1 MTESFRDGR
10 ALLDARTINHVV
22 VLGGNGTMG
31 FGSGGVFTQA
41 VPRVTFLARTR
52 EKAAEGVAAAVK
64 QVRSAS
70 LATRTDVGDYD
81 HDLERVVGE
90 ADLVFEALAEDLEIK
105 QAMFERIDAARRPD
119 SIVATVTSG
128 ISINALC
135 EGRSEGFRRNF
146 VGLHFFN
153 PPNVIVGTELIAG
166 RDTDPAV
173 VDFVEAFAAI
183 RLGREI
189 VRAHDTPAFAGNR
202 VGFKVLNEA
211 AQLAETL
218 GPALVERIVG
228 PYTGRALTPLATIDL
243 VGWDVHKAIVDNVYT
258 STHDE
263 AHGTLR
269 LPEYLSKLVE
279 QGVLGD
285 KSGRGFF
292 ATDAGTRLVLD
303 PNSGDYAPLTA
314 PDRSDLGYIDDVARC
329 YAQGRYKDGFLSF
342 LDAPGEAATIAR
354 RVVAGY
360 ISYAFERVGEVADS
374 ITVID
379 RIMAGGFNWAPPSV
393 LVDLMGPATAVDLIA
408 GADVKVPAV
417 LEEAARGGRSEP
429 FFVHPSMNR
438 GKFFIAA

>member
-1 MTESFRDGR
+1 MTQSVRDR
-10 ALLDARTINHVV
+10 RERLSARTIDHVV
-22 VLGGNGTMG
+22 VIGANGTMG

-41 VPRVTFLARTR
+41 VGRVTFLARSK

-70 LATRTDVGDYD
+70 LASRTDIGDYD
-81 HDLERVVGE
+81 ADLERVVAE
-90 ADLVFEALAEDLEIK
+90 ADLVFEALAEDLDMK
-105 QAMFERIDAARRPD
+105 RAMFERIDACRRSD
-119 SIVATVTSG
+119 SIIATVTSG
-128 ISINALC
+128 ISINSLC
-135 EGRSEGFRRNF
+135 EGRSDSFRRNF

-166 RDTDPAV
+166 DETDPAV
-173 VDFVEAFAAI
+173 VDFVEAFAQY

-211 AQLAETL
+211 AQLVETL
-218 GPALVERIVG
+218 GPALVDRIVG

-243 VGWDVHKAIVDNVYT
+243 VGWDVHKAIVDNVYANT
-258 STHDE
+258 KDE

-269 LPEYLSKLVE
+269 LPDYFPKLVAD
-279 QGVLGD
+279 GVLGD

-292 ATDAGTRLVLD
+292 ATDGGTRLMLD
-303 PNSGDYAPLTA
+303 VATGDYVPWAE
-314 PDRSDLGYIDDVARC
+314 PDRTDLGYIDEVARL
-329 YAQGRYKDGFLSF
+329 YAHGRYQEGFRAFLS
-342 LDAPGEAATIAR
+342 APGEAATIAR

-374 ITVID
+374 ITEID
-379 RIMAGGFNWAPPSV
+379 RIMAAGFNWAPPSV
-393 LVDLMGPATAVDLIA
+393 LVDLMGARAAVDLIA
-408 GADVKVPAV
+408 GADLKVPAV
-417 LEEAARGGRSEP
+417 LEAAARSGRVEP

-438 GKFFIAA
+438 GKFFVAA